1 MEVERENQLNPT
13 KPNKLSYVAE
23 CFNDDDI
30 PVIATTDY
38 MRAYAEQIRPYVSS
52 KYVVLGTDGYGRSDS
67 RKKLREFFEIDANSI
82 VRTTAYTLFK
92 DKKITKSTLEKIY
105 KDMGVDKT
113 KPNPWEV

>member
-1 MEVERENQLNPT
+1 
-13 KPNKLSYVAE
+13 
-23 CFNDDDI
+23 
-30 PVIATTDY
+30 
-38 MRAYAEQIRPYVSS
+38 MRSYAEQIRPYLSS

-82 VRTTAYTLFK
+82 ARTTAYTLFK
-92 DKKITKSTLEKIY
+92 DKKISKSTLEKIY